1 MPCESW
7 MRHKAMRATQK
18 VNIQKAEQAARDL
31 TTDSI
36 MLERRRRLKIDPE
49 IYAAYERLQKKKR
62 AQRDGNPD

>member
-1 MPCESW
+1 
-7 MRHKAMRATQK
+7 MRHKAMQETQN

-31 TTDSI
+31 TTDPI
-36 MLERRRRLKIDPE
+36 MLERCRRLKIKPE